1 MARYY
6 KNDIRRID
14 RSALENSVA
23 VDGEVIKVGTLA
35 SPISKATAGYDI
47 ALFTTL
53 SAITGS
59 NRSIIADVLMTGQIT
74 TLGNYTIRGQAR
86 LSAAVDILGGAYI
99 AGIQAKFTMASGAV
113 INHADCRV
121 CAMLVQLDVSGG
133 TYTAGQLSALWVDC
147 GASGN
152 PGVGDGQ
159 GNIIRISNT
168 TTWVPHAVFFVY
180 AEATYMFNFAGGPGG
195 NADWYSTTSAGGATR
210 KHKIAC
216 LGPDGAACY
225 MSLYTD

>member
-1 MARYY
+1 MPRYY
-6 KNDIRRID
+6 ASDKRRIN

-23 VDGEVIKVGTLA
+23 VDGEVIKLGTLA
-35 SPISKATAGYDI
+35 SPIAKITAGYDI

-59 NRSIIADVLMTGQIT
+59 NRSIIADVLLTGQIT

-159 GNIIRISNT
+159 GNIVRISNT
-168 TTWVPHAVFFVY
+168 TTWVPNAIFFIY
-180 AEATYMFNFAGGPGG
+180 AEATYAFNFAGGPGG
-195 NADWYSTTSAGGATR
+195 NADWYSTTGSGGATR
-210 KHKIAC
+210 KHRIAC

-225 MSLYTD
+225 MSLYTV